1 MALTFDVSDSPD
13 DRDAVAQLWAETTAA
28 RDGRNEI
35 APLDKSRPVIDAVLD
50 GSARSVLLVGR
61 DDQQVVAFAAAAPV
75 DEQTAEV
82 RYVGVSPR
90 AWGGGVGTRLMTEL
104 RSALVGAGY
113 ERAEL
118 MVYIDNSRALRLY
131 ERQGWSANG
140 EPTPHPR
147 TGKLEQ
153 RYKLSL

>member
-1 MALTFDVSDSPD
+1 MVLTFDVSDSPA

-28 RDGRNEI
+28 RDGREEV
-35 APLDKSRPVIDAVLD
+35 APLDRSRPVIEAALD
-50 GSARSVLLVGR
+50 GSPRSLLLIGR
-61 DDQQVVAFAAAAPV
+61 DDDVVVAFAAAEPV
-75 DEQTAEV
+75 GERTADV

-104 RSALVGAGY
+104 RSALAGAGY

-118 MVYIDNSRALRLY
+118 MVYVDNSRALRLY
-131 ERQGWSANG
+131 ERQGWSADG

-153 RYKLSL
+153 RYTLAL